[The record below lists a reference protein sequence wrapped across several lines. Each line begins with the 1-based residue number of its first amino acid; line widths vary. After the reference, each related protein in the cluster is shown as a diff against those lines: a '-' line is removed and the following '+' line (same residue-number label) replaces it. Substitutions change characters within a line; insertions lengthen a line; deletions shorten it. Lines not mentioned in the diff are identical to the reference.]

1 MITETVRMRY
11 GWIIILWC
19 MAVFPVTAQRMHV
32 EDFGRYKKPF
42 LRKASF
48 ATDKRQAFLDFF
60 TNEKGFQFFVEDTP
74 IAATEGEGMVTLA
87 LPHRTG
93 SLIIKHP
100 VYGQLAW
107 KVPNGVLKKK
117 KHYHAYL
124 HTESLEKEFRQQKQ
138 WALIST
144 VPERA
149 IVYVDTVIHPL
160 LDGNLSIYLPLG
172 RHVCRIESP
181 FYQTLNDTIELTDIA
196 RFEKRYVL
204 QPFYAYLTVETD
216 WPDARICLDG
226 DSLGLQ
232 RVETSRLMPGRY
244 RLTVNQGDSLY
255 YEQWLEL
262 ANAERK
268 VVDLHG
274 IELRPFPQLGQSIE
288 MSGFPD
294 EVLSDSMASDGL
306 QKQPGQW
313 ADVHITAF
321 DADTE
326 IWLNRERVGQ
336 GEWRGNLA
344 PGFYAVSSRKEGL
357 DSRTDFFWVDAG
369 KSVELNLISPLAD
382 YGLLNVSCDEVD
394 ATVFLNGLAVGSA
407 PCVLRNLPVNRTYR
421 VRLVKGRK
429 AAETLVR
436 LKGNDIVNVKLKLK

>member
-1 MITETVRMRY
+1 
-11 GWIIILWC
+11 
-19 MAVFPVTAQRMHV
+19 MAVFPVMAQRMHV

-42 LRKASF
+42 LHKASF
-48 ATDKRQAFLDFF
+48 TTDKRQALLDFF
-60 TNEKGFQFFVEDTP
+60 TNEKGFQFFVEDAP
-74 IAATEGEGMVTLA
+74 VAATEGEGMVTLA

-160 LDGNLSIYLPLG
+160 LDGNLSLYLPLG

-181 FYQTLNDTIELTDIA
+181 FYQTLNDTIELTDIV

-244 RLTVNQGDSLY
+244 RLTVNQSDSLY

-294 EVLSDSMASDGL
+294 EVLADSMASDGL
-306 QKQPGQW
+306 QEQSGQW

-394 ATVFLNGLAVGSA
+394 ATVFLNGLAIGSA
-407 PCVLRNLPVNRTYR
+407 PCVLRNLPVGRTYR

-436 LKGNDIVNVKLKLK
+436 LRGNDIVNVKLKLK

>member
-1 MITETVRMRY
+1 
-11 GWIIILWC
+11 
-19 MAVFPVTAQRMHV
+19 MAVFPVMAQRMHV
-32 EDFGRYKKPF
+32 EDFGRYKRPF
-42 LRKASF
+42 LHKASF
-48 ATDKRQAFLDFF
+48 TTDKRQALLDFF
-60 TNEKGFQFFVEDTP
+60 TNEKGFQFFVEDAP
-74 IAATEGEGMVTLA
+74 VAATEGEGMVTLA

-160 LDGNLSIYLPLG
+160 LDGNLSLYLPLG

-181 FYQTLNDTIELTDIA
+181 FYQTLNDTIELTDIV

-244 RLTVNQGDSLY
+244 RLTVNLGDSLY

-294 EVLSDSMASDGL
+294 EVLADSMASDGL
-306 QKQPGQW
+306 QEQSGQW

-326 IWLNRERVGQ
+326 IWLNRERLGQ

-394 ATVFLNGLAVGSA
+394 ATVFLNGLAIGSA
-407 PCVLRNLPVNRTYR
+407 PCVLRNLPVGRTYR

-436 LKGNDIVNVKLKLK
+436 LRGNDIVNVKLKLK

>member
-1 MITETVRMRY
+1 
-11 GWIIILWC
+11 
-19 MAVFPVTAQRMHV
+19 MAVFPVMAQRMHV

-42 LRKASF
+42 LHKASF
-48 ATDKRQAFLDFF
+48 TTDKRQALLDFF
-60 TNEKGFQFFVEDTP
+60 TNEKGFQFFVEDAP
-74 IAATEGEGMVTLA
+74 VAATEGEGMVTLA

-160 LDGNLSIYLPLG
+160 LDGNLSLYLPLG

-181 FYQTLNDTIELTDIA
+181 FYQTLNDTIELTDIV

-268 VVDLHG
+268 VVDLHS

-294 EVLSDSMASDGL
+294 EVLADSMASDGL
-306 QKQPGQW
+306 QEQSGQW

-394 ATVFLNGLAVGSA
+394 ATVFLNGLAIGSA
-407 PCVLRNLPVNRTYR
+407 PCVLRNLPVGRTYR

-436 LKGNDIVNVKLKLK
+436 LRGNDIVNVKLKLK

>member
-1 MITETVRMRY
+1 
-11 GWIIILWC
+11 
-19 MAVFPVTAQRMHV
+19 MAVFPVMAQRMHV

-42 LRKASF
+42 LHKASF
-48 ATDKRQAFLDFF
+48 TTDKRQALLDFF
-60 TNEKGFQFFVEDTP
+60 TNEKGFQFFVEDAP
-74 IAATEGEGMVTLA
+74 VAATEGEGMVTLA

-160 LDGNLSIYLPLG
+160 LDGNLSLYLPLG

-181 FYQTLNDTIELTDIA
+181 FYQTLNDTIELTDIV

-294 EVLSDSMASDGL
+294 EVLADSMASDGL
-306 QKQPGQW
+306 QELSGQW

-326 IWLNRERVGQ
+326 IWLNREWVGQ

-394 ATVFLNGLAVGSA
+394 ATVFLNGLAIGSA
-407 PCVLRNLPVNRTYR
+407 PCVLRNLPVGRTYR

-436 LKGNDIVNVKLKLK
+436 LRGNDIVNVKLKLK

>member
-1 MITETVRMRY
+1 
-11 GWIIILWC
+11 
-19 MAVFPVTAQRMHV
+19 MAVFPVMAQRMHV

-42 LRKASF
+42 LHKASF
-48 ATDKRQAFLDFF
+48 TTDKRQALLDFF
-60 TNEKGFQFFVEDTP
+60 TNEKGFQFFVEDAP
-74 IAATEGEGMVTLA
+74 VAATEGEGMVTLA

-160 LDGNLSIYLPLG
+160 LDGNLSLYLPLG

-181 FYQTLNDTIELTDIA
+181 FYQTLNDTIELTDIV

-216 WPDARICLDG
+216 WSDARICLDG

-244 RLTVNQGDSLY
+244 RLTVNLGDSLY

-294 EVLSDSMASDGL
+294 EVLADSMASDGL
-306 QKQPGQW
+306 QEQSGQW

-321 DADTE
+321 DVDTE
-326 IWLNRERVGQ
+326 IWLNRERLGQ

-394 ATVFLNGLAVGSA
+394 ATVFLNGLAIGSA
-407 PCVLRNLPVNRTYR
+407 PCVLRNLPVGRTYR

-436 LKGNDIVNVKLKLK
+436 LRGNDIVNVKLKLK

>member
-1 MITETVRMRY
+1 
-11 GWIIILWC
+11 
-19 MAVFPVTAQRMHV
+19 MAVFPVMAQRMHV

-42 LRKASF
+42 LHKASF
-48 ATDKRQAFLDFF
+48 TTDKRQALLDFF
-60 TNEKGFQFFVEDTP
+60 TNEKGFQFFVEDAP
-74 IAATEGEGMVTLA
+74 VAATEGEGMVTLA

-160 LDGNLSIYLPLG
+160 LDGNLSLYLPLG

-181 FYQTLNDTIELTDIA
+181 FYQTLNDTIELTDIV

-216 WPDARICLDG
+216 WPDARICMDG

-244 RLTVNQGDSLY
+244 RLTVNLGDSLY

-294 EVLSDSMASDGL
+294 EVLADSMASDGL
-306 QKQPGQW
+306 QEQSGQW

-321 DADTE
+321 DVDTE
-326 IWLNRERVGQ
+326 IWLNRERLGQ

-394 ATVFLNGLAVGSA
+394 ATVFLNGLAIGSA
-407 PCVLRNLPVNRTYR
+407 PCVLRNLPVGRTYR

-436 LKGNDIVNVKLKLK
+436 LRGNDIVNVKLKLK

>member
-1 MITETVRMRY
+1 
-11 GWIIILWC
+11 
-19 MAVFPVTAQRMHV
+19 MAVFPVMAQRMHV

-42 LRKASF
+42 LHKASF
-48 ATDKRQAFLDFF
+48 TTDKRQALLDFF
-60 TNEKGFQFFVEDTP
+60 TNEKGFQFFAEDAP
-74 IAATEGEGMVTLA
+74 VAATEGEGMVTLA

-160 LDGNLSIYLPLG
+160 LDGNLSLYLPLG

-181 FYQTLNDTIELTDIA
+181 FYQTLNDTIELTDIV

-244 RLTVNQGDSLY
+244 RLTVNLGDSLY

-294 EVLSDSMASDGL
+294 EVLADSMASDGL
-306 QKQPGQW
+306 QEQSGQW

-321 DADTE
+321 DVDTE
-326 IWLNRERVGQ
+326 IWLNRERLGQ

-394 ATVFLNGLAVGSA
+394 ATVFLNGLAIGSA
-407 PCVLRNLPVNRTYR
+407 PCVLRNLPVGRTYR

-436 LKGNDIVNVKLKLK
+436 LRGNDIVNVKLKLK

>member
-1 MITETVRMRY
+1 
-11 GWIIILWC
+11 
-19 MAVFPVTAQRMHV
+19 MAVFPVMAQRMHV

-42 LRKASF
+42 LHKASF
-48 ATDKRQAFLDFF
+48 TTDKRQALLDFF
-60 TNEKGFQFFVEDTP
+60 TNEKGFQFFVEDAP
-74 IAATEGEGMVTLA
+74 VAATEGEGMVTLA

-124 HTESLEKEFRQQKQ
+124 HTESLEKEFCQQKQ

-160 LDGNLSIYLPLG
+160 LDGNLSLYLPLG

-181 FYQTLNDTIELTDIA
+181 FYQTLNDTIELTDIV

-288 MSGFPD
+288 LSGFPD
-294 EVLSDSMASDGL
+294 EVLADSMASDGL
-306 QKQPGQW
+306 QEQSGQW

-321 DADTE
+321 DANTE

-394 ATVFLNGLAVGSA
+394 ATVFLNGLAIGSA
-407 PCVLRNLPVNRTYR
+407 PCVLRNLPVGRTYR

-436 LKGNDIVNVKLKLK
+436 LRGNDIVNVKLKLK

>member
-1 MITETVRMRY
+1 
-11 GWIIILWC
+11 
-19 MAVFPVTAQRMHV
+19 MAVFPVMAQWMHV

-42 LRKASF
+42 LHKASF
-48 ATDKRQAFLDFF
+48 TTDKRQALLDFF
-60 TNEKGFQFFVEDTP
+60 TNEKGFQFFVEDAP
-74 IAATEGEGMVTLA
+74 VAATEGEGMVTLA

-160 LDGNLSIYLPLG
+160 LDGNLSLYLPLG

-181 FYQTLNDTIELTDIA
+181 FYQTLNDTIELTDIV

-244 RLTVNQGDSLY
+244 RLTVNLGDSLY

-294 EVLSDSMASDGL
+294 EVLADSMASDGL
-306 QKQPGQW
+306 QEQSGQW

-326 IWLNRERVGQ
+326 IWLNRERLGQ

-344 PGFYAVSSRKEGL
+344 LGFYAVSSRKEGL

-394 ATVFLNGLAVGSA
+394 ATVFLNGLAIGSA
-407 PCVLRNLPVNRTYR
+407 PCVLRNLPVGRTYR

-436 LKGNDIVNVKLKLK
+436 LRGNDIVNVKLKLK

>member
-1 MITETVRMRY
+1 
-11 GWIIILWC
+11 
-19 MAVFPVTAQRMHV
+19 MAVFPVMAQRMHV

-42 LRKASF
+42 LHKASF
-48 ATDKRQAFLDFF
+48 TTDKRQALLDFF
-60 TNEKGFQFFVEDTP
+60 TNEKGFQFFVEDAP
-74 IAATEGEGMVTLA
+74 VAATEGEGMVTLA

-160 LDGNLSIYLPLG
+160 LDGNLSLYLPLG

-181 FYQTLNDTIELTDIA
+181 FYQTLNDTIELTDIV

-244 RLTVNQGDSLY
+244 RLTVNLGDSLY

-294 EVLSDSMASDGL
+294 EVLADSMASDGL
-306 QKQPGQW
+306 QEQSGQW

-321 DADTE
+321 DVDTE
-326 IWLNRERVGQ
+326 IWLNRERLGQ

-394 ATVFLNGLAVGSA
+394 ATVFLNGLAIGSA
-407 PCVLRNLPVNRTYR
+407 PCVLRNLPVGRTYR

-436 LKGNDIVNVKLKLK
+436 LRGNDIVNVKLKLKYLNSAAF

>member
-1 MITETVRMRY
+1 
-11 GWIIILWC
+11 
-19 MAVFPVTAQRMHV
+19 MAVFPVMAQRMHV

-42 LRKASF
+42 LHKASF
-48 ATDKRQAFLDFF
+48 TTDKRQALLDFF
-60 TNEKGFQFFVEDTP
+60 TNEKGFQFFVEDAP
-74 IAATEGEGMVTLA
+74 VAATEGEGMVTLA

-160 LDGNLSIYLPLG
+160 LDGNLSLYLPLG

-181 FYQTLNDTIELTDIA
+181 FYQTLNDTIELTDIV

-244 RLTVNQGDSLY
+244 RLTVNLGDSLY

-294 EVLSDSMASDGL
+294 EVLADSMAPDGL
-306 QKQPGQW
+306 QEQSGQW

-326 IWLNRERVGQ
+326 IWLNRERLGQ

-394 ATVFLNGLAVGSA
+394 ATVFLNGLAIGSA
-407 PCVLRNLPVNRTYR
+407 PCVLRNLPVGRTYR

-436 LKGNDIVNVKLKLK
+436 LRGNDIVNVKLKLK

>member
-1 MITETVRMRY
+1 
-11 GWIIILWC
+11 
-19 MAVFPVTAQRMHV
+19 MAVFPVMAQRMHV

-42 LRKASF
+42 LHKASF
-48 ATDKRQAFLDFF
+48 TTDKRQALLDFF
-60 TNEKGFQFFVEDTP
+60 TNEKGFQFFVEDAP
-74 IAATEGEGMVTLA
+74 VAATEGEGMVTLA

-160 LDGNLSIYLPLG
+160 LDGNLSLYLPLG

-181 FYQTLNDTIELTDIA
+181 FYQTLNDTIELTDIV

-255 YEQWLEL
+255 YGQWLEL

-294 EVLSDSMASDGL
+294 EVLADSMASDGL
-306 QKQPGQW
+306 QEQSGQW

-394 ATVFLNGLAVGSA
+394 ATVFLNGLAIGSA
-407 PCVLRNLPVNRTYR
+407 PCVLRNLPVGRTYR

-436 LKGNDIVNVKLKLK
+436 LRGNDIVNVKLKLK

>member
-1 MITETVRMRY
+1 
-11 GWIIILWC
+11 
-19 MAVFPVTAQRMHV
+19 MAVFPVMAQRMHV

-42 LRKASF
+42 LHKASF
-48 ATDKRQAFLDFF
+48 TTDKRQALLDFF
-60 TNEKGFQFFVEDTP
+60 TNEKGFQFFVEDAP
-74 IAATEGEGMVTLA
+74 VAATEGEGMVTLA

-93 SLIIKHP
+93 SLIINLP

-107 KVPNGVLKKK
+107 KGPNGVLKKK

-124 HTESLEKEFRQQKQ
+124 HTESLEKEFRQEKQ

-160 LDGNLSIYLPLG
+160 LDGNLSLYLPLG

-181 FYQTLNDTIELTDIA
+181 FYQTLNDTIELTDIV

-244 RLTVNQGDSLY
+244 RLTVNLGDSLY

-294 EVLSDSMASDGL
+294 EVLADSMASDGL
-306 QKQPGQW
+306 QEQSGQW

-326 IWLNRERVGQ
+326 IWLNRERLGQ

-344 PGFYAVSSRKEGL
+344 LGFYAVSSRKEGL

-394 ATVFLNGLAVGSA
+394 ATVFLNGLAIGSA
-407 PCVLRNLPVNRTYR
+407 PCVLRNLPVGRTYR

-436 LKGNDIVNVKLKLK
+436 LRGNDIVNVKLKLK

>member
-1 MITETVRMRY
+1 
-11 GWIIILWC
+11 
-19 MAVFPVTAQRMHV
+19 MAVFPVMAQRMHV

-42 LRKASF
+42 MHKASF
-48 ATDKRQAFLDFF
+48 TTDKRQALLDFF
-60 TNEKGFQFFVEDTP
+60 TNEKGFQFFVEDAP
-74 IAATEGEGMVTLA
+74 VAATEGEGMVTLA

-160 LDGNLSIYLPLG
+160 LDGNLSLYLPLG

-181 FYQTLNDTIELTDIA
+181 FYQTLNDTIELTDIV

-294 EVLSDSMASDGL
+294 EVLADSMASDGL
-306 QKQPGQW
+306 QEQSGQW
-313 ADVHITAF
+313 AGVHITAF

-394 ATVFLNGLAVGSA
+394 ATVFLNGLAIGSA
-407 PCVLRNLPVNRTYR
+407 PCVLRNLPVGRTYR

-436 LKGNDIVNVKLKLK
+436 LRGNDIVNVKLKLK

>member
-1 MITETVRMRY
+1 
-11 GWIIILWC
+11 
-19 MAVFPVTAQRMHV
+19 MAVFPVMAQRMHV

-42 LRKASF
+42 LHKASF
-48 ATDKRQAFLDFF
+48 TTDKRQALLDFF
-60 TNEKGFQFFVEDTP
+60 TNEKGFQFFVEDAP
-74 IAATEGEGMVTLA
+74 VAATEGEGMVTLA

-160 LDGNLSIYLPLG
+160 LDGNLSLYLPLG

-181 FYQTLNDTIELTDIA
+181 FYQTLNDTIELTDIV

-244 RLTVNQGDSLY
+244 RLTVNLGDSLY

-294 EVLSDSMASDGL
+294 EVLADSMASDGL
-306 QKQPGQW
+306 QEQSGQW

-326 IWLNRERVGQ
+326 IWLNRERLGQ

-344 PGFYAVSSRKEGL
+344 LGFYAVSSRKEGL

-394 ATVFLNGLAVGSA
+394 ATVFLNGLAIGSA
-407 PCVLRNLPVNRTYR
+407 PCVLRNLPVGRTYR

-436 LKGNDIVNVKLKLK
+436 LRGNDIVNVKLKLK

>member
-1 MITETVRMRY
+1 
-11 GWIIILWC
+11 
-19 MAVFPVTAQRMHV
+19 MAVFPVMAQRMHV

-42 LRKASF
+42 LHKASF
-48 ATDKRQAFLDFF
+48 TTDKRQALLDFF
-60 TNEKGFQFFVEDTP
+60 TNEKGFQFFVEDAP
-74 IAATEGEGMVTLA
+74 VAATEGEGMVTLA

-160 LDGNLSIYLPLG
+160 LDGNLSLYLPLG

-181 FYQTLNDTIELTDIA
+181 FYQTLNDTIELTDIV

-244 RLTVNQGDSLY
+244 RLTVNQGDLLY

-294 EVLSDSMASDGL
+294 EVLADSMASDGL
-306 QKQPGQW
+306 QEQSGQW

-394 ATVFLNGLAVGSA
+394 ATVFLNGLAIGSA
-407 PCVLRNLPVNRTYR
+407 PCVLRNLPVGRTYR

-436 LKGNDIVNVKLKLK
+436 LRGNDIVNVKLKLK

>member
-1 MITETVRMRY
+1 
-11 GWIIILWC
+11 
-19 MAVFPVTAQRMHV
+19 MAVFPVMAQRMHV

-42 LRKASF
+42 LHKASF
-48 ATDKRQAFLDFF
+48 TTDKRQALLDFF
-60 TNEKGFQFFVEDTP
+60 TNEKGFQFLVEDAP
-74 IAATEGEGMVTLA
+74 VAATEGEGMVTLA

-160 LDGNLSIYLPLG
+160 LDGNLSLYLPLG

-181 FYQTLNDTIELTDIA
+181 FYQTLNDTIELTDIV

-294 EVLSDSMASDGL
+294 EVLADSMASDGL
-306 QKQPGQW
+306 QEQSGQW

-382 YGLLNVSCDEVD
+382 YGLLNVSCNEVD
-394 ATVFLNGLAVGSA
+394 ATVFLNGLAIGSA
-407 PCVLRNLPVNRTYR
+407 PCVLRNLPVGRTYR

-436 LKGNDIVNVKLKLK
+436 LRGNDIVNVKLKLK

>member
-1 MITETVRMRY
+1 
-11 GWIIILWC
+11 
-19 MAVFPVTAQRMHV
+19 MAVFPVMAQRMHV

-42 LRKASF
+42 LHKASF
-48 ATDKRQAFLDFF
+48 TTDKRQALLDFF
-60 TNEKGFQFFVEDTP
+60 TNEKGFQFFVEDAP
-74 IAATEGEGMVTLA
+74 VAATEGEGMVTLA
-87 LPHRTG
+87 LPHRAG

-160 LDGNLSIYLPLG
+160 LDGNLSLYLPLG

-181 FYQTLNDTIELTDIA
+181 FYQTLNDTIELTDIV

-204 QPFYAYLTVETD
+204 HPFYAYLTVETD

-288 MSGFPD
+288 MCGFPD
-294 EVLSDSMASDGL
+294 EVLADSMASDGL
-306 QKQPGQW
+306 QEQSGQW

-394 ATVFLNGLAVGSA
+394 ATVFLNGLAIGSA
-407 PCVLRNLPVNRTYR
+407 PCVLRNLPVGRTYR

-436 LKGNDIVNVKLKLK
+436 LRGNDIVNVKLKLK

>member
-1 MITETVRMRY
+1 
-11 GWIIILWC
+11 
-19 MAVFPVTAQRMHV
+19 MAVFPVMAQRMHV

-42 LRKASF
+42 LHKASF
-48 ATDKRQAFLDFF
+48 TTDKRQALLDFF
-60 TNEKGFQFFVEDTP
+60 TNEKGFQFFVEDAP
-74 IAATEGEGMVTLA
+74 VAATEGEGMVTLA

-107 KVPNGVLKKK
+107 KGPNGVLKKK

-160 LDGNLSIYLPLG
+160 LDGNLSLYLPLG

-181 FYQTLNDTIELTDIA
+181 FYQTLNDTIELTDIV

-244 RLTVNQGDSLY
+244 RLTVNLGDSLY

-294 EVLSDSMASDGL
+294 EVLADSMASDGL
-306 QKQPGQW
+306 QEQSGQW

-326 IWLNRERVGQ
+326 IWLNRERLGQ

-344 PGFYAVSSRKEGL
+344 LGFYAVSSRKEGL

-394 ATVFLNGLAVGSA
+394 ATVFLNGLAIGSA
-407 PCVLRNLPVNRTYR
+407 PCVLRNLPVGRTYR

-436 LKGNDIVNVKLKLK
+436 LRGNDIVNVKLKLK

>member
-1 MITETVRMRY
+1 
-11 GWIIILWC
+11 
-19 MAVFPVTAQRMHV
+19 MAVFPVMAQRMHV

-42 LRKASF
+42 LHKASF
-48 ATDKRQAFLDFF
+48 TTDKRQALLDFF
-60 TNEKGFQFFVEDTP
+60 TNEKGFQFFVEDAP
-74 IAATEGEGMVTLA
+74 VAATEGEGMVTLA

-160 LDGNLSIYLPLG
+160 LDGNLSLYLPLG

-181 FYQTLNDTIELTDIA
+181 FYQTLNDTIELTDIV

-216 WPDARICLDG
+216 WPDACICLDE

-294 EVLSDSMASDGL
+294 EVLVDSMASDGL
-306 QKQPGQW
+306 QEQSGQW

-394 ATVFLNGLAVGSA
+394 ATVFLNGLAIGSA
-407 PCVLRNLPVNRTYR
+407 PCVLRNLPVGRTYR

-436 LKGNDIVNVKLKLK
+436 LRGNDIVNVKLKLK